1 MSPAN
6 YSSLSLSRNE
16 KSHYFHKIGFFI
28 CVPKLYTLSPQN
40 YLHWNV
46 IVKASILIPNMPFID
61 KNEFLSFYTL
71 SDIEQEKGGFPPE
84 LNFNILIHD
93 IRHLKI

>member
-16 KSHYFHKIGFFI
+16 KSHYFHKIGFLGVFFNFL
-28 CVPKLYTLSPQN
+28 PKLYTLSPQN

-46 IVKASILIPNMPFID
+46 IVKASILIPNMPFIN
-61 KNEFLSFYTL
+61 KNEFLSFYT
-71 SDIEQEKGGFPPE
+71 
-84 LNFNILIHD
+84 
-93 IRHLKI
+93 